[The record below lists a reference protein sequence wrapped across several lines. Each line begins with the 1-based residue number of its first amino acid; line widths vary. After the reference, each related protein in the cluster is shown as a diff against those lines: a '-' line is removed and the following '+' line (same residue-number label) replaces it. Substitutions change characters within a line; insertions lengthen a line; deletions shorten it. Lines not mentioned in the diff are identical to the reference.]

1 MGSTIYLL
9 HKPLMITKDGNVE
22 KFPEIFVEILSRFSA
37 SMTMETKQHGEIS
50 SARNIES
57 FRCNFQEILI

>member
-9 HKPLMITKDGNVE
+9 HKPFMIIKDENVE
-22 KFPEIFVEILSRFSA
+22 KFPEIFGEILSKFPV

-50 SARNIES
+50 SARNIEL
-57 FRCNFQEILI
+57 FLCNFQEIFI